1 MKSQCFQSQE
11 RMGMK
16 KILVVFGTRP
26 EAIKLAPV
34 ITELRKQSG
43 LKTIL
48 CVTAQHR
55 EMLDQVL
62 NCFQIKPD
70 YDLNVM
76 KRGQDLFDITSEVL
90 LRIKK
95 ILIERKPDLVLVQ
108 GDTTTA
114 FTAALAAFYLHIKI
128 AHVEAGLRTGNSN
141 VPFPE
146 EMNRRFITS
155 LAGIHFAPTE
165 EAKNNLLADGVRED
179 VIFVTGN
186 TIIDALFNV
195 LKKLDDNKELIA
207 DIKKRL
213 PFVPLD
219 DRKIILITGHRR
231 ESFGLGF
238 QNICYAL
245 KEIALRNTEVVMIFP
260 VHLNLNV
267 RKSAGE
273 ILSGIKN
280 IFLIE
285 PVDYESF
292 VFLMNKSY
300 LILTDSGGIQEEAP
314 SLGKP
319 VLVMRD
325 VTERKEA
332 VRAGTAKLVGTDI
345 RLIVNET
352 QKLLDSKDEYGKVS
366 RLHHP
371 FGDGKASGK
380 IAAIL
385 HERLRETSH
394 EDSAS

>member
-1 MKSQCFQSQE
+1 MKT
-11 RMGMK
+11 
-16 KILVVFGTRP
+16 ILVVFGTRP

-34 ITELRKQSG
+34 IMELQKQSG

-55 EMLDQVL
+55 EMLDQAL

-76 KRGQDLFDITSEVL
+76 KKGQDLFDITSEVL
-90 LRIKK
+90 LKTK
-95 ILIERKPDLVLVQ
+95 EVLIETKPDLVLVQ

-141 VPFPE
+141 FPFPE

-165 EAKNNLLADGVRED
+165 EAKNNLLTDGVKED
-179 VIFVTGN
+179 AIFVTGN
-186 TIIDALFNV
+186 TIIDALFMV
-195 LKKLDDNKELIA
+195 LKKLDDDKERIA
-207 DIKKRL
+207 DIKRRL
-213 PFVPLD
+213 PLVPLD
-219 DRKIILITGHRR
+219 DKRIILITGHRR

-238 QNICYAL
+238 QNICCAL
-245 KEIALRNTEVVMIFP
+245 KEIALRNPDVVMIFP
-260 VHLNLNV
+260 VHLNLDV
-267 RKSAGE
+267 RKSVGE
-273 ILSGIKN
+273 ILGGINN

-285 PVDYESF
+285 PLDYESF

-332 VRAGTAKLVGTDI
+332 VMAGTTKLVGTDI
-345 RLIVNET
+345 QLIVNET

-371 FGDGKASGK
+371 FGDGKAAGK
-380 IAAIL
+380 IATTL

>member
-1 MKSQCFQSQE
+1 
-11 RMGMK
+11 MK